1 LAEKFA
7 RSRLAVG
14 LMSGT
19 SLDAVDAALV
29 RLAGPASRPCV
40 RLMVFASVRYP
51 PGVRIF

>member
-1 LAEKFA
+1 MSRKLA

-29 RLAGPASRPCV
+29 RLAGPASGPGV

-51 PGVRIF
+51 PGVRTF